1 MTRDSTELME
11 PRRQDVFFFFFFI
24 LNVDPNHSDTSLL
37 LLGCADVFSSVAYAK
52 LNI

>member
-11 PRRQDVFFFFFFI
+11 PRRQDVFLFFL

-52 LNI
+52 LNV